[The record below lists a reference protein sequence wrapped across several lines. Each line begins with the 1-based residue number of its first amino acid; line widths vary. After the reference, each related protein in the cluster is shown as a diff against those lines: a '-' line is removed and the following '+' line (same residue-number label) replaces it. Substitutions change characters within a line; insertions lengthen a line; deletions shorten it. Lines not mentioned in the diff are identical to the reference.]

1 MKLNMS
7 FTQEGE
13 TKEECE
19 ELRFIKR
26 AAIEFAKRLN
36 IDGFWDADDDTTQ
49 PKKLDTPRYNIE
61 WEYEWEGDGE

>member
-7 FTQEGE
+7 FDGPE
-13 TKEECE
+13 E

-36 IDGFWDADDDTTQ
+36 IDGFWDADEDTTQ
-49 PKKLDTPRYNIE
+49 PKKLETPRYEIE
-61 WEYEWEGDGE
+61 WDYEWEGDGE